1 MQADLPAVRKRF
13 AQFEDGELLRIAH
26 AAESEYIAEVVA
38 LARETLEHR
47 GIDFAEPELKAEVA
61 QALVRERE
69 YKRTHDDKPLG
80 WLGRVGC
87 AIAGIIVSLIVAA
100 VMMSKGR
107 RRAAQDA
114 IAACVLGMLAKL
126 LVIGLLSATS

>member
-1 MQADLPAVRKRF
+1 MQADLPAIRRRF
-13 AQFEDGELLRIAH
+13 AQIEEGELLRVAH
-26 AAESEYIAEVVA
+26 ADESEYIAEVVS
-38 LARETLEHR
+38 LAREELQRR
-47 GIDFAEPELKAEVA
+47 GVDYAEPERKAEVA
-61 QALVRERE
+61 LALVRERE

-80 WLGRVGC
+80 WFGRIGC

-100 VMMSKGR
+100 VMMSNSR

-126 LVIGLLSATS
+126 LIIGLLSAEA

>member
-1 MQADLPAVRKRF
+1 MQADLPAIRRRF
-13 AQFEDGELLRIAH
+13 AQLEDDELLRVAH
-26 AAESEYIAEVVA
+26 ADDSEYIAEVVA
-38 LARETLEHR
+38 LAREELERR
-47 GIDFAEPELKAEVA
+47 GVDYAEPERKAEVA

-80 WLGRVGC
+80 WFGRIGC

-100 VMMSKGR
+100 VLMSNGR

-114 IAACVLGMLAKL
+114 IAACVLGMLGKL
-126 LVIGLLSATS
+126 LIFGVLSATA

>member
-1 MQADLPAVRKRF
+1 MQADLPAIRNRF
-13 AQFEDGELLRIAH
+13 AQLEDDELLRIAH
-26 AAESEYIAEVVA
+26 AAESEYIVEVVA
-38 LARETLEHR
+38 LAREELEHR
-47 GIDFAEPELKAEVA
+47 GVDFAEPALKAEVA

-80 WLGRVGC
+80 WLGRIGC

-100 VMMSKGR
+100 VMMSNGR

-114 IAACVLGMLAKL
+114 IGACVLGMLAKL
-126 LVIGLLSATS
+126 LVIGLLSARA